1 MVLFR
6 LLSCQVDSNEE
17 TINVVLRPSTPTPT
31 EYPTPIVDALEP
43 TYEPTLAPVT
53 PIPTE
58 YPTSIMEALDTY
70 EPTTLAPVTDEPTT
84 LAPVTGEPTTLAP
97 VTGEPTTLAP
107 VTDEPTPFP
116 TEYPTAPVTPA
127 PVTDEPTPTPTEY
140 PTAPVTPAP
149 VTDEPTPTPTEYP
162 TPAPVETLEP
172 TDEPAPAPVVPNN
185 ISTIQCKSMKTFSNI
200 VGLFRCVDEDKFIVP
215 YNCGDGSEVC
225 CTDSNISSF
234 ESGKYGSCYEVGKP
248 TPAQVETLD
257 DPTPA
262 PGTIQCKSMEA
273 FSNVIGSMR
282 CDDEA
287 KFTVPYNC
295 EDGSEICCTVSN
307 MISFESGKYGS
318 CYEVGKGQYQQGR
331 S

>member
-1 MVLFR
+1 
-6 LLSCQVDSNEE
+6 
-17 TINVVLRPSTPTPT
+17 
-31 EYPTPIVDALEP
+31 
-43 TYEPTLAPVT
+43 
-53 PIPTE
+53 
-58 YPTSIMEALDTY
+58 
-70 EPTTLAPVTDEPTT
+70 
-84 LAPVTGEPTTLAP
+84 
-97 VTGEPTTLAP
+97 
-107 VTDEPTPFP
+107 
-116 TEYPTAPVTPA
+116 
-127 PVTDEPTPTPTEY
+127 
-140 PTAPVTPAP
+140 
-149 VTDEPTPTPTEYP
+149 
-162 TPAPVETLEP
+162 
-172 TDEPAPAPVVPNN
+172 
-185 ISTIQCKSMKTFSNI
+185 MKTFSNI

-318 CYEVGKGQYQQGR
+318 CYEVGKGQY
-331 S
+331 

>member
-1 MVLFR
+1 
-6 LLSCQVDSNEE
+6 
-17 TINVVLRPSTPTPT
+17 
-31 EYPTPIVDALEP
+31 
-43 TYEPTLAPVT
+43 
-53 PIPTE
+53 
-58 YPTSIMEALDTY
+58 MEALDTY
-70 EPTTLAPVTDEPTT
+70 DPTTLALVTGEPTTLAPVTDEPTTLAPVTDEPTT
-84 LAPVTGEPTTLAP
+84 LAPVTG
-97 VTGEPTTLAP
+97 
-107 VTDEPTPFP
+107 EPTPFP

-127 PVTDEPTPTPTEY
+127 PVTDEPTPTPT
-140 PTAPVTPAP
+140 
-149 VTDEPTPTPTEYP
+149 DYP

-185 ISTIQCKSMKTFSNI
+185 ISTIQCKSMKTFSNVI
-200 VGLFRCVDEDKFIVP
+200 GQFRCDDEDKYIVP

-225 CTDSNISSF
+225 CTVSEVSSF
-234 ESGKYGSCYEVGKP
+234 ESGMYGSCYEVGKP

-262 PGTIQCKSMEA
+262 PVVNISTIQCKSMEA

-307 MISFESGKYGS
+307 IISPFESGKYGS
-318 CYEVGKGQYQQGR
+318 CYEVGKG
-331 S
+331 